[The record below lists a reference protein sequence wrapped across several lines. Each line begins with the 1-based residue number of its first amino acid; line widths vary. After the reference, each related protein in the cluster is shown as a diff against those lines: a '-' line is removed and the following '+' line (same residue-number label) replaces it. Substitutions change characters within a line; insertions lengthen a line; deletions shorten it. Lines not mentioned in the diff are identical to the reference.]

1 MPLLDVTFPAGALPA
16 EARQPL
22 LDELTTLVLR
32 AERAPDNE
40 FFRSIVWIYLNEMP
54 AENVVAD
61 GKPAANF
68 RLLLT
73 LPEGALSDRRRQEF
87 VETTTRAVREAAGIP
102 EEHALRV
109 WVLINEVPDGNW
121 GAAGNVIRFEQ
132 LKAMAAQAREE
143 TAV

>member
-1 MPLLDVTFPAGALPA
+1 MPLLDVTFPAGALSP

-22 LDELTTLVLR
+22 VDELTTLVLR
-32 AERAPDNE
+32 AERAPDTD
-40 FFRSIVWIYLNEMP
+40 FFRSIVWIYLNELP
-54 AENVVAD
+54 AENVLGD

-73 LPEGALSDRRRQEF
+73 LPDGALSDRRKQEF
-87 VETTTRAVREAAGIP
+87 VESTTRAVREAAGIP
-102 EEHALRV
+102 EEEALRV

-132 LKAMAAQAREE
+132 LKALAAQAREA